1 MMLEKHSFVGK
12 DKEDILKQIKST
24 LDKEETEVIL
34 ASEEQKKGLFS
45 KKEEYKVI
53 LIEDL
58 NNFIKNMIIEV
69 VKNMGLDP
77 KIETKKRKD
86 NIIFTLIAENNG
98 ILIGKNGRTI
108 DAIQTIIRT
117 AVYNEINDNYNF
129 MIDVS
134 DYKQKNEARLERLA
148 KYTAKD
154 VARTKISVK
163 LDPMNSYE
171 RRIIHNILNDSKD
184 VDTVSQGEEPN
195 RYVVIKPKEN

>member
-1 MMLEKHSFVGK
+1 MLEKHSFVGK
-12 DKEDILKQIKST
+12 DKEDILKQIKT
-24 LDKEETEVIL
+24 ILNKEENEVIL

-58 NNFIKNMIIEV
+58 NNFIKDTIIEV

-117 AVYNEINDNYNF
+117 AVYNEITDNYNF
-129 MIDVS
+129 IIDVS